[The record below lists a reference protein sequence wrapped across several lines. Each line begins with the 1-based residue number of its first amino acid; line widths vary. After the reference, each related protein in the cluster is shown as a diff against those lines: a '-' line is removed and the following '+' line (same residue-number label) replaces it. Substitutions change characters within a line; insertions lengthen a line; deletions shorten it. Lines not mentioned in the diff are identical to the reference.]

1 MSRAVRV
8 ADMRDIVGTA
18 GVRKSTLREYL
29 EIAGLAPGTSG
40 VAEFPNVAQQY
51 LQGVLGWGQ
60 RLKFRFRSGMILVGH
75 RQHRLRGGLP
85 FFPVSG

>member
-29 EIAGLAPGTSG
+29 EYQAPGTSG

-51 LQGVLGWGQ
+51 LRGVLGWGQ